1 MFYNKLKNYLVEQFD
16 WYNNIKLRLNSS
28 YLYKKLKF
36 FIVSNEHFFLYKINK
51 YRSWFELKPLRVAVD
66 DPYLNRYL
74 YSLAFLYGFRDFLG
88 YRAGFFFKKEI
99 TLFGN
104 RKFIHKY
111 RCGKKGLFFYSK
123 YNLTFSTYFCKFI
136 TKFISIFFYS
146 MSFRFRAAF
155 FLDYKNVVLNFGIEL
170 KFFLRKIFNF
180 YKLYKFNILSN
191 LYKVDKTNKHD
202 LILSAII
209 KDILIKFFRFR
220 NLTVSS
226 QYIILKS
233 RISYIKLNSNFN

>member
-1 MFYNKLKNYLVEQFD
+1 
-16 WYNNIKLRLNSS
+16 
-28 YLYKKLKF
+28 
-36 FIVSNEHFFLYKINK
+36 
-51 YRSWFELKPLRVAVD
+51 
-66 DPYLNRYL
+66 
-74 YSLAFLYGFRDFLG
+74 
-88 YRAGFFFKKEI
+88 
-99 TLFGN
+99 
-104 RKFIHKY
+104 
-111 RCGKKGLFFYSK
+111 
-123 YNLTFSTYFCKFI
+123 
-136 TKFISIFFYS
+136 